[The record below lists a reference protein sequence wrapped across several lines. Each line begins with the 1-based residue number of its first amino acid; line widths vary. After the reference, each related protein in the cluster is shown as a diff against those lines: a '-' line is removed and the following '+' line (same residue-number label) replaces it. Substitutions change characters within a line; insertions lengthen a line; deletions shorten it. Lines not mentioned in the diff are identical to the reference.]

1 MCISCFIDI
10 VIQGPV
16 SSLGEYPDGLSFS
29 HQNWRWRL
37 GGGDRRGAAGRMSA
51 AQEWRA
57 QGLNHSCR
65 PGLSRVITPIL
76 ASLGVFLVRKAH
88 SRIVRSGG
96 GARLAS
102 RARVFR
108 GRAGSWLGT

>member
-1 MCISCFIDI
+1 M
-10 VIQGPV
+10 P
-16 SSLGEYPDGLSFS
+16 SLGEYPDGLSLS
-29 HQNWRWRL
+29 HQNWRL
-37 GGGDRRGAAGRMSA
+37 GDGDRRGAAGRMSA
-51 AQEWRA
+51 AQGWRA

-65 PGLSRVITPIL
+65 PGLPRVITPIL
-76 ASLGVFLVRKAH
+76 TSLGSGGLPGEKGY

-96 GARLAS
+96 GARLAA